1 MRLGVRPQ
9 MMFSVIHLVL
19 VVNLALVVTLAF
31 VVNLVVWATLG
42 VSVV

>member
-19 VVNLALVVTLAF
+19 VVNLALVV
-31 VVNLVVWATLG
+31 NLVVWATLG